1 MLKSFEGELPAWTEL
16 RCARI
21 VFGGAILALGLAH
34 PLSAQNVAPK
44 DYWYCIGGDR
54 DQVVYSAV
62 FRRPFSYM
70 NGSTISSDWLQSRAF
85 KYLSRD
91 ASLSSQCV
99 GAGQDPGMAKVRRD
113 EAVAEMQKALGAGSA
128 IDTEWSP

>member
-1 MLKSFEGELPAWTEL
+1 MLKGFGRGWRARTGL
-16 RCARI
+16 RRARI
-21 VFGGAILALGLAH
+21 VLGGAVLAFSLSH